1 MIKVYRLTT
10 GEDLIADELDSNDK
24 TIKVK
29 KPFVLIPQQQAPGRP
44 VSVGF
49 VPYSPYAKEDVI
61 TIKNNNV
68 ISEVVP
74 KQELANAYKQNTG
87 AGIIE
92 PTVKE
97 KQFITENKLPELD
110 KW

>member
-29 KPFVLIPQQQAPGRP
+29 KPFVLIPQQQAPGRS

-61 TIKNNNV
+61 EVKSNNI

-97 KQFITENKLPELD
+97 KQFITESKLPELD
-110 KW
+110 K

>member
-1 MIKVYRLTT
+1 MNILKIPL
-10 GEDLIADELDSNDK
+10 
-24 TIKVK
+24 
-29 KPFVLIPQQQAPGRP
+29 VLITLLSSIILLSCSKEVYFSGISKNNFNEIKENYQKIE
-44 VSVGF
+44 
-49 VPYSPYAKEDVI
+49 YSKEDVI

-110 KW
+110 K

>member
-10 GEDLIADELDSNDK
+10 GEDVIAEEVSIDK
-24 TIKVK
+24 ETTKLK

-49 VPYSPYAKEDVI
+49 VPYSPYAKDD
-61 TIKNNNV
+61 TIEIKSDNV
-68 ISEVVP
+68 ISVVIP
-74 KQELANAYKQNTG
+74 KQELTNAYKQNTG

-97 KQFITENKLPELD
+97 KQFITENKLPDLD
-110 KW
+110 K